1 MALRL
6 RQGSGRRHASFLG
19 CDPGRWF
26 RTVDSMPP
34 VPAQRRVDAL
44 VERCY
49 AGLDALALGREVVR
63 RLRSVLWVDA
73 AFVATVDPAT
83 LLFTSA
89 ASEDP
94 LVEAAPLFLA
104 NELGGRDVN
113 RFTNLAV
120 DAVPVRT
127 LDQATGGHRDESLR
141 HAAIMWP
148 LGLGDELRVVLRTR
162 HACWGVMCLHRE
174 AGASGFSPRDCD
186 IVARIAPHVAEGLRR
201 ALLAGYSRD
210 PHPPLGHGVVI
221 LDAAGSVTSVNDA
234 AERWLAQIPER
245 DWPGSAQLPVPLL
258 AAAAAVGTSGAG
270 QGNLTPGVRL
280 RTVRGDWLSVHA
292 SRLHGSDDRSTVLV
306 LEEPGPG
313 DIASLILDSH
323 GVTGAQAKV
332 VALVLRGYST
342 KQIVSQL
349 AISQY
354 TVQEHL
360 RAVFDKLG
368 VRSRQELAAA
378 LLRPGH

>member
-1 MALRL
+1 MSSWLVVPYR
-6 RQGSGRRHASFLG
+6 GS
-19 CDPGRWF
+19 
-26 RTVDSMPP
+26 VPP
-34 VPAQRRVDAL
+34 VPAPRRIEAL
-44 VERCY
+44 TERCY

-63 RLRSVLWVDA
+63 RLRPVLGIDA

-89 ASEDP
+89 TSEDP
-94 LVEAAPLFLA
+94 LIEAAPLFLA

-113 RFTNLAV
+113 HFTDLAV
-120 DAVPVRT
+120 GPVPVRT
-127 LDQATGGHRDESLR
+127 LDQATRGDRDQSAR
-141 HAAIMWP
+141 HAAIMRP
-148 LGLGDELRVVLRTR
+148 LGLGDELRAALRTR
-162 HACWGVMCLHRE
+162 RACWGVMCLHRE
-174 AGASGFSPRDCD
+174 AGAAGFSQQDRD
-186 IVARIAPHVAEGLRR
+186 IVAKIAPHVAEGLRR
-201 ALLAGYSRD
+201 ALLADHSRG
-210 PHPPLGHGVVI
+210 PRPALGHGVVI

-234 AERWLAQIPER
+234 AERWLAQIPDS
-245 DWPGSAQLPVPLL
+245 DWPSSCQLPLPLL
-258 AAAAAVGTSGAG
+258 AAAGTARAG
-270 QGNLTPGVRL
+270 QAHPTPTVRL
-280 RTVRGDWLSVHA
+280 RTIGGDWLSVHA
-292 SRLHGSDDRSTVLV
+292 SRLHGPDDRSTVLV

-313 DIASLILDSH
+313 DITSLILDSH

-378 LLRPGH
+378 VLQPRR

>member
-1 MALRL
+1 
-6 RQGSGRRHASFLG
+6 
-19 CDPGRWF
+19 
-26 RTVDSMPP
+26 MPP
-34 VPAQRRVDAL
+34 VPVQRRIEAL

-49 AGLDALALGREVVR
+49 AGLGAMTLGREVIA
-63 RLRSVLWVDA
+63 RLRPVLWIDA

-89 ASEDP
+89 ASEEP
-94 LVEAAPLFLA
+94 LIEAAPLFLA

-113 RFTNLAV
+113 RFTDLAA
-120 DAVPVRT
+120 DPVPVRT
-127 LDQATGGHRDESLR
+127 LDQATGGDRDESDR
-141 HAAIMWP
+141 HAAIMRP
-148 LGLGDELRVVLRTR
+148 LGLGDELRVALRTR
-162 HACWGVMCLHRE
+162 QACWGVMCLHRE
-174 AGASGFSPRDCD
+174 AGAAGFSQRDRD
-186 IVARIAPHVAEGLRR
+186 IIAKIAPHVAEGLRR
-201 ALLAGYSRD
+201 ALLAGHARE
-210 PHPPLGHGVVI
+210 PRPELGHGVVI

-234 AERWLAQIPER
+234 AERWLAQIPDS
-245 DWPGSAQLPVPLL
+245 DWPSSCELPVSLL
-258 AAAAAVGTSGAG
+258 AAAAAAGCTGTG
-270 QGNLTPGVRL
+270 QGRPAPTVRL
-280 RTVRGDWLSVHA
+280 RTIRGDWLSVHA
-292 SRLHGSDDRSTVLV
+292 SQLHGPGDQSTVLV

-313 DIASLILDSH
+313 DVASLILDSH